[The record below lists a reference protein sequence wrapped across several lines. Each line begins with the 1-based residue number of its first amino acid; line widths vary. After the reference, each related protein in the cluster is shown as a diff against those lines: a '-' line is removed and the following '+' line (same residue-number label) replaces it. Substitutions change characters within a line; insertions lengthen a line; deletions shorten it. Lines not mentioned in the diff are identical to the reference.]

1 MPGPSNLPR
10 TPSPKSGRTGKI
22 TDFFK
27 SVHQS
32 EPKQPA
38 KRELEV
44 EDQAA
49 QPAKKLKRSDNGHA
63 GCMKTARYQ
72 VAVNTP
78 EPKTRKPTSTRL
90 LDDTDGG
97 LHESLVGNR
106 NFLEETSAED
116 DGSVEDRHRKFF
128 GSTHTPTRIN
138 NPNHKRPASSRLLD
152 DTDGGLMDSLVGR
165 FKTPRHGEKVP
176 RGEEMIRNNDSMH
189 EAMDSNVLD
198 DDTEAETIKLNDSED
213 EMTSDQDGK
222 NICSE
227 EHRSD
232 DEDSEVD
239 DSDKENVDPRNRNRT
254 PSLPPLPATPEHH
267 GSQSETGA
275 GTSSNQS
282 STSPSP
288 LLLPSPVIDLP
299 PLPSSSSS
307 SSLLVPEHHSTLPSP
322 PSSP

>member
-1 MPGPSNLPR
+1 MAGRSNSPR

-32 EPKQPA
+32 DPKQPT

-44 EDQAA
+44 EDQDA
-49 QPAKKLKRSDNGHA
+49 QPTKKLKRSDDGH
-63 GCMKTARYQ
+63 GGSMKTARYQ
-72 VAVNTP
+72 VAINTP
-78 EPKTRKPTSTRL
+78 EPKTRKPASARL

-97 LHESLVGNR
+97 LHESLVGR
-106 NFLEETSAED
+106 RDFLSETSARD
-116 DGSVEDRHRKFF
+116 DGLVEDQQRKA
-128 GSTHTPTRIN
+128 SRPVHTPARAN
-138 NPNHKRPASSRLLD
+138 APKCKRPTSSRLLD
-152 DTDGGLMDSLVGR
+152 ETDGGLMDSLVGR
-165 FKTPRHGEKVP
+165 FKTPRHGKEIS
-176 RGEEMIRNNDSMH
+176 RFEEMKSTDGSMH
-189 EAMDSNVLD
+189 ETVNDNVLD
-198 DDTEAETIKLNDSED
+198 DDTEAETIKLDDSED
-213 EMTSDQDGK
+213 ERSSDQDDEGDY
-222 NICSE
+222 SE
-227 EHRSD
+227 EDSSD

-267 GSQSETGA
+267 GNQSETGD
-275 GTSSNQS
+275 GTPSNQS

-307 SSLLVPEHHSTLPSP
+307 SSLLVPEHQSTLPSP